1 MILLR
6 LAVVALPWGPQEAR
20 LTEPSPVSEPT
31 PARAPALPSDE
42 ALDRALEGVSAE
54 RIREDLEYLAS
65 DELAGRD
72 TPSPGLEL
80 AADYIEER
88 LSELGFEHG
97 ARTGFVDLW
106 TRSWVQLDTE
116 ESFLA
121 LEPVDG
127 GEGAQRLSF
136 GEGYF
141 LVSPREM
148 TDLSAEGELIS
159 VGDGSKSEVR
169 KADLEGAWAVTVW
182 PEGSILAVARRVQ
195 EEGAVGLLVLPVGEE
210 AIGRLGNT
218 TRTLSDGQFADA
230 GEGVFPAPVLGVEA
244 TDRLLA
250 PFGGHL
256 PDAGESFGVRAE
268 ERRRTTHPG
277 GLRTFENVCGL
288 WPGDHS
294 KLSKEVIIISAHYD
308 HVGRQGGE
316 IHNGADD
323 NASGTTGLLAIA
335 EALHRHGPMKRSV
348 LLMWVS
354 GEEKGLW
361 GSEAWTR
368 RPWLPEGHRPV
379 CNLNIDMIGRNAP
392 EHLCITPTRG
402 LAEHY
407 NGLTR
412 LAEQHAGTEGFGELR
427 SADAYWRRSDHMN
440 FAVHLGLPV
449 AFLFA
454 DIHEDY
460 HKPTD
465 DADRID
471 YDKIRRV
478 ARLVLRMLD
487 GLQKTKLDLHRKK
500 IDDVDDFQE
509 KVFAGWVEG
518 DQELLVAALRAHRME
533 HGALPD
539 SLDDLDTT
547 IPSIERVLGGGV
559 PLDPWGRPYRLDT
572 KDGEVVC
579 LGADGRKGGRGE
591 RADTSLAIDPR

>member
-6 LAVVALPWGPQEAR
+6 LAVVALSFGSQEAQ
-20 LTEPSPVSEPT
+20 LSELARSTGPT
-31 PARAPALPSDE
+31 PAHASVSFPDKALE
-42 ALDRALEGVSAE
+42 RALEGVSTD

-80 AADYIEER
+80 AADHIEER

-97 ARTGFVDLW
+97 ARAGFVDLW
-106 TRSWVQLDTE
+106 TRSWVQIDTE

-121 LEPVDG
+121 LEPVDA
-127 GEGAQRLSF
+127 GEGAQRLVF
-136 GEGYF
+136 GDYF

-148 TDLSAEGELIS
+148 TDLSAKGELIS
-159 VGDGSKSEVR
+159 VGSGSKSELR
-169 KADLEGAWAVTVW
+169 KADLEGAWAVTIW

-195 EEGAVGLLVLPVGEE
+195 EEGAVGLLVLPAGEDRVHRLESTQLTLSSGRFADVGE
-210 AIGRLGNT
+210 
-218 TRTLSDGQFADA
+218 D
-230 GEGVFPAPVLGVEA
+230 VFPTPVLGIEA

-250 PFGGHL
+250 PFGGRL
-256 PDAGESFGVRAE
+256 PEAGESFGITAE

-277 GLRTFENVCGL
+277 GLRRFENVCGL
-288 WPGDHS
+288 WPGDHPR
-294 KLSKEVIIISAHYD
+294 LSKEVIIISAHYD

-392 EHLCITPTRG
+392 EDLCITPTRG

-412 LAEQHAGTEGFGELR
+412 LAEQHASTEGFGKLR
-427 SADAYWRRSDHMN
+427 SADEYWRRSDHMN

-454 DIHEDY
+454 DVHEDY

-478 ARLVLRMLD
+478 VRLVLRMLD
-487 GLQKTKLDLHRKK
+487 GLQVTKLNLHRKK
-500 IDDVDDFQE
+500 VDDVDEFQE
-509 KVFAGWVEG
+509 KVFSGWVEG
-518 DQELLVAALRAHRME
+518 DLELLVAALKVHRME

-539 SLDDLDTT
+539 SLEDLDTS
-547 IPSIERVLGGGV
+547 IPSIERVLGGGA
-559 PLDPWGRPYRLDT
+559 PLDPWGRPYRIDS
-572 KDGEVVC
+572 KDGAVVC

-591 RADTSLAIDPR
+591 RADAAMPIDPR